1 MQYIQKLIFKK
12 NSYEVWTDSGDHMDI
27 LEDTLVRLLLH
38 QGMELTEDFWETIY
52 REDQFSRAKKEALQA
67 LRRRKTSGQIR
78 QLLLDQGFL
87 QEAIDPLLVYLKD
100 YHLLD
105 DLQYIQD
112 FSKDALHL
120 RKDGPRKIRYKLQ
133 QKFLDGDLIDKV
145 LNDLDPDLVLENM
158 QDLIEKKYGQGPFS
172 FKEKGKIFRY
182 LQNKGYPYDL
192 IKEELS

>member
-38 QGMELTEDFWETIY
+38 QGMELTEDFWEKIY

-78 QLLLDQGFL
+78 ELLLDQGFL
-87 QEAIDPLLVYLKD
+87 QETIDPLLVYLKD

-133 QKFLDGDLIDKV
+133 QKFLDGDLIDEV
-145 LNDLDPDLVLENM
+145 LNGLDPDLVLENM

>member
-52 REDQFSRAKKEALQA
+52 REDQFSRAKKEALQT

-87 QEAIDPLLVYLKD
+87 QETIDPLLVYLKD

-133 QKFLDGDLIDKV
+133 QKLLDGDLIDAV
-145 LNDLDPDLVLENM
+145 LNDLDPDLILENM

>member
-38 QGMELTEDFWETIY
+38 QGMELTEDFWERIY

-87 QEAIDPLLVYLKD
+87 QETIDPLLVYLKD

-133 QKFLDGDLIDKV
+133 QKFLDGDLIDEV

>member
-38 QGMELTEDFWETIY
+38 QGMELTEDFWKRIY

-78 QLLLDQGFL
+78 ELLLDQGFL
-87 QEAIDPLLVYLKD
+87 QETIDPLLVYLKD

-133 QKFLDGDLIDKV
+133 QKFLDGDLIDEV
-145 LNDLDPDLVLENM
+145 LNGLDPDLVLENM

-182 LQNKGYPYDL
+182 LQNKGYPYNL

>member
-12 NSYEVWTDSGDHMDI
+12 NSYEIWTDSGDHMDI

-87 QEAIDPLLVYLKD
+87 QETIDPLLVYLKD

-133 QKFLDGDLIDKV
+133 QKFLDGDLIDEV

>member
-52 REDQFSRAKKEALQA
+52 REDQFSRAKKEALQT

-133 QKFLDGDLIDKV
+133 QKFLDGDLIDEV
-145 LNDLDPDLVLENM
+145 LNDLDQDLVLENM

>member
-87 QEAIDPLLVYLKD
+87 QETIDPLLVYLKD